1 MSKAFW
7 SNNNPTQMHY
17 QKLRNA
23 VSYYK
28 STKEGTRKMC
38 RSLEEMRNETAEITR
53 KETLEEVVRAMLSG
67 GMTVET
73 ISTMLNLPFE
83 EVQSFC
89 EA

>member
-1 MSKAFW
+1 
-7 SNNNPTQMHY
+7 
-17 QKLRNA
+17 
-23 VSYYK
+23 
-28 STKEGTRKMC
+28 MC